1 MEQQI
6 SDIHLNKMKL
16 SAENTA
22 AIFENIRSTALSI
35 YEQYLG
41 EKSEQRVLIKPALA
55 QTLHFKIRNLNE
67 TPSELW
73 FDKVLEVVYERMA
86 VEFLPSF
93 KKSKA
98 YIKLL
103 QELDLLQQVN
113 AEEDSI
119 SLNSNESLENNENQI
134 HHISKRDFLSLDGGH
149 KSVKHVRSLSD
160 VTTFTGKSNGETK
173 IRSSSQEKRPLK
185 YNIDPTEAEEKVEDD
200 LKTGDYKLSVN
211 IIETGE
217 FTTLCSGNLCC

>member
-1 MEQQI
+1 MSVEQQI
-6 SDIHLNKMKL
+6 SDLHLNKT
-16 SAENTA
+16 SAENVA
-22 AIFENIRSTALSI
+22 AVFDNIRSTALSI

-41 EKSEQRVLIKPALA
+41 ERSEQRVLMKPALA

-67 TPSELW
+67 TPSESW
-73 FDKVLEVVYERMA
+73 FDKVLEAVHERMA
-86 VEFLPSF
+86 IEFLPSF

-103 QELDLLQQVN
+103 QELDLLQQAN

-134 HHISKRDFLSLDGGH
+134 HHMSKRDFLSLEGGH

-160 VTTFTGKSNGETK
+160 VTTFTGKSNGEVK
-173 IRSSSQEKRPLK
+173 FRSSSQEKRLTS
-185 YNIDPTEAEEKVEDD
+185 YNSDPVEAEEKIEDD

-211 IIETGE
+211 IIETGK
-217 FTTLCSGNLCC
+217 FNIFLFFS